1 MKLAIF
7 DFDGTLFLKD
17 TLPVLGR
24 EWIRQ
29 KRSRSRYIL
38 IYLSIMPLVLLYR
51 AGLISREKM
60 KYQAIKR
67 FNRLFTK
74 MSREEI
80 KKFFAEAYPYMEKYF
95 NSQIRKEVELSRS
108 EGFHSVLLSGAY
120 AELMK
125 IVARELEIDTVL
137 AAELS
142 FRDGVFDH
150 TGEIAF
156 VDGESKLSLLQ
167 KAFVQEEV
175 DWQASRSYADSY
187 SDLAVMEIVGE
198 PVAVNPDFQLYAHAR
213 KNAWRVIFS

>member
-1 MKLAIF
+1 MKLAIY

-17 TLPVLGR
+17 TLPFLGR

-29 KRSRSRYIL
+29 KRSTSRYIFT
-38 IYLSIMPLVLLYR
+38 YLSILPFFVLYK
-51 AGLISREKM
+51 AGLMSREKM
-60 KYQAIKR
+60 KYHAIKR
-67 FNRLFTK
+67 FNRLFK
-74 MSREEI
+74 EMSREEI
-80 KKFFAEAYPYMEKYF
+80 AEFFSQAYPYMEKYF
-95 NSQIRKEVELSRS
+95 NKQMKKELETSRA

-125 IVARELEIDTVL
+125 IVARELKIDTVL

-150 TGEIAF
+150 DGEIAF
-156 VDGESKLSLLQ
+156 VDGESKLSLLRE
-167 KAFVQEEV
+167 AFQRENV

-213 KNAWRVIFS
+213 KNDWRVILS